1 MHYHESGDFD
11 YAKVLA
17 QAAPNQVKAFGAF
30 DAAVFDKDDE
40 VLDLRTKELIAI
52 GVASTTQCPYCLDV
66 HVGNAKKE
74 GASREEVARAVFVS
88 AGLRA
93 GAAYT
98 HGLLAHK
105 ISEQGEDLE
114 QFQEPGDVKHLRALR
129 KASGGSVE
137 AFGEFDAAVFDPS
150 DEVLSV
156 KVRELIAIAV
166 AATTQCPYCLNAHVG
181 NAKKAGASDEEIA
194 RAVMVAAALRAGAA
208 YTHGFLAMKLY
219 DEK

>member
-1 MHYHESGDFD
+1 MGS
-11 YAKVLA
+11 
-17 QAAPNQVKAFGAF
+17 
-30 DAAVFDKDDE
+30 
-40 VLDLRTKELIAI
+40 
-52 GVASTTQCPYCLDV
+52 
-66 HVGNAKKE
+66 AKKE

-105 ISEQGEDLE
+105 IAEQGEELE
-114 QFQEPGDVKHLRALR
+114 HFQEPGDVKHLRALR

-166 AATTQCPYCLNAHVG
+166 AATTQCPYCLGAHVG
-181 NAKKAGASDEEIA
+181 NAQKAGATDEEVA